1 MSRDDW
7 MIIIVGMT
15 VRSTNISAT
24 GIMMPKIGSHL
35 RELRR
40 RRNLGIRAV
49 AARSGLSH
57 STISLIERDRMS
69 PSIDTLNAIL
79 ESLGTTL
86 TGFFLDFRPQATRQP
101 FYRAADLVEIGRGDD
116 ISFRVVGADFPD
128 RAILVMHERYA
139 EGASTGE
146 VFSHRAQEC
155 GIIVS
160 GAIELTVG
168 QQTTVLRTGDGYY
181 FDSTEPHRF
190 TNVFD
195 GVSEIVSAVTPPTY

>member
-1 MSRDDW
+1 
-7 MIIIVGMT
+7 
-15 VRSTNISAT
+15 
-24 GIMMPKIGSHL
+24 MPKIGEHL

-40 RRNLGIRAV
+40 RRNLGIRVV

-69 PSIDTLNAIL
+69 PSVDTLNAIL

-86 TGFFLDFRPQATRQP
+86 SGFFIDFQPLFGRQP

-128 RAILVMHERYA
+128 RNILVMHERYA
-139 EGASTGE
+139 PGANTGE
-146 VFSHRAQEC
+146 TFSHKAQEC
-155 GIIVS
+155 GIIIS

-168 QQTTVLRTGDGYY
+168 EQTAVLKAGDGYY

-190 TNVFD
+190 INVHD